1 MKLTHVRVGQVVM
14 VTQPGPG
21 FLGKRDWL
29 AQIAI
34 VTRVA
39 SVTMSEPIRV
49 LASLTDGISQINWFN
64 PSELELLAEVL

>member
-1 MKLTHVRVGQVVM
+1 M

-34 VTRVA
+34 VTTVA

-49 LASLTDGISQINWFN
+49 SASPTHGISQINWFN
-64 PSELELLAEVL
+64 PSKLELLAEVL

>member
-14 VTQPGPG
+14 VTQPGSG

-34 VTRVA
+34 VTTVA

-64 PSELELLAEVL
+64 PSNLELLAEVL